1 MSEEKPK
8 NTLFLIILTALLVFA
23 GPTYL
28 VYALVNVLDLNYFLS
43 IGCGFALFIV
53 GMILLLFLMRKK
65 IVT

>member
-8 NTLFLIILTALLVFA
+8 NTVFLIILAALLVFA

-28 VYALVNVLDLNYFLS
+28 VYALVSVLDVNYFLS
-43 IGCGFALFIV
+43 IGCGFALFVV
-53 GMILLLFLMRKK
+53 GMICLWFLIRRK